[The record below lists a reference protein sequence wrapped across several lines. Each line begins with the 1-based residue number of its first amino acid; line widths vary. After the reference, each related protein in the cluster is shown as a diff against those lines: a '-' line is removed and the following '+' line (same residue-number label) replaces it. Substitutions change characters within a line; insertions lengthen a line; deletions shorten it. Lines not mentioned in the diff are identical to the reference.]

1 METSILSG
9 TVTLTNTK
17 EYPFNNSVQTVA
29 LEKTLKNQEYTVLT
43 EVVGSTGDAGDIVIS
58 DKAVNGFK
66 IAFTGAAR
74 QAVVRYCVIGGGV

>member
-1 METSILSG
+1 MEAPILSG

-29 LEKTLKNQEYTVLT
+29 LEKPLKNREYTVLT
-43 EVVGSTGDAGDIVIS
+43 EVFGTDGDAGDIIVS